1 VAYQAVPPAQNPQPQ
16 AKQQQGSTTALTAI
30 AIKSATHF
38 YIIKGALS
46 QIQGQAPTDAFE

>member
-1 VAYQAVPPAQNPQPQ
+1 MAYQTVPPAPNPPTP

-30 AIKSATHF
+30 AIKSATYF

-46 QIQGQAPTDAFE
+46 QIQGQAPADAFE